1 MEYTL
6 SFTVDVSFT
15 VDIAGDQ
22 ATADRKER
30 DLGERLCHLFRQT
43 TAIAG
48 RKATLEPRDE
58 TAYIEATETDP
69 QTGKIVELRV
79 VD

>member
-1 MEYTL
+1 MQYTL
-6 SFTVDVSFT
+6 SFTVDVCFT
-15 VDIAGDQ
+15 VDIAGEQ
-22 ATADRKER
+22 ATADRNAR
-30 DLGERLCHLFRQT
+30 DLGEELYLLLRQT
-43 TAIAG
+43 EAIAG

-69 QTGKIVELRV
+69 ETGEIVGLRL